1 MYVLQSSLVVRGI
14 TTSHPFLAEKDSM
27 RKVLMTGALIGLAA
41 AAAILLSGVL
51 GQSLQHLGVLAVVL
65 GAVIALAAGRTW
77 WGAPAGLGI
86 GMLVAWVGYGL
97 RALLLPDATAGRAV
111 AALLVILVT
120 TVVVALAGGRIPLW
134 SGLLGVAAMIAGYEQ
149 SYKEAPSAFLS
160 ESPAAF
166 TTMLVGLG
174 LGYLAA
180 TLAHQF
186 MSGQGE
192 THRRADVTPEPELD
206 GDLAILGEGRS

>member
-1 MYVLQSSLVVRGI
+1 
-14 TTSHPFLAEKDSM
+14 M

-97 RALLLPDATAGRAV
+97 RALILPDAMSYGDGAV
-111 AALLVILVT
+111 M
-120 TVVVALAGGRIPLW
+120 
-134 SGLLGVAAMIAGYEQ
+134 GVPAHDERDF
-149 SYKEAPSAFLS
+149 AF
-160 ESPAAF
+160 AKKY
-166 TTMLVGLG
+166 G
-174 LGYLAA
+174 
-180 TLAHQF
+180 
-186 MSGQGE
+186 
-192 THRRADVTPEPELD
+192 
-206 GDLAILGEGRS
+206 